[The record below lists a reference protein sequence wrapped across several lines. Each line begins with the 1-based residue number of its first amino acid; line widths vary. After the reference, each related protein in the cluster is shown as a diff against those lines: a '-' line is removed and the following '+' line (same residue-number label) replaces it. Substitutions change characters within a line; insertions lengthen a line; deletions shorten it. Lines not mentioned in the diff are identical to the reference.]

1 MTEVEEEV
9 NELAELKLIKKNN
22 RCTHSVKLILDML
35 KQLDENNKESKE
47 APEKRPFYKNWLWS
61 GHGEILITHNYIY
74 ILFFV
79 NVMKYCEIRTFQ
91 WNWKCRSPR

>member
-47 APEKRPFYKNWLWS
+47 APEKRPFYKN
-61 GHGEILITHNYIY
+61 
-74 ILFFV
+74 
-79 NVMKYCEIRTFQ
+79 
-91 WNWKCRSPR
+91 